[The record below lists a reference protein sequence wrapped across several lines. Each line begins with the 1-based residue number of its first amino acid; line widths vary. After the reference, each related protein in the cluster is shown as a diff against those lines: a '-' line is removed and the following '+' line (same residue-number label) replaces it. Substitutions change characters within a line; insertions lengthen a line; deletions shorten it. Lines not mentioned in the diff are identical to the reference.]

1 MPSYRYEAS
10 DAIGK
15 VERGLIDADSPRAA
29 RTQLRGRGL
38 TPLAVDSVAAQEH
51 AAAGAP
57 RPLFGARMS
66 DSELAWTTRQLASL
80 LSARLPL
87 DAALTATA
95 EQAERKH
102 IREVLTTIR
111 SDIRAGHRLADA
123 LATRPRDFPEIYR
136 ALIAA
141 GEESG
146 DLAQVMEKLADYI
159 EERNN
164 LRTKVL
170 TAFIYPAVVACVS
183 VGIVIFLLGYV
194 VPQVVS
200 AFSQARQELP
210 LLTRVMLG
218 LSDFVRTWGWLL
230 AIGLAAAFTG
240 WRMMLRA
247 APARL
252 AWHSRLLRTPV
263 AGRFILGLDAA
274 RFASTLA
281 ILTGSGVPL
290 LRALDASRQTLGN
303 DRLRASIDD
312 ATTRVREGVSLASA
326 LQVQKTFPPLLI
338 HLTASGEKTGTLP
351 ELLERA
357 AQTLSREVE
366 RKAMAM
372 TALLEPLM
380 ILLMG
385 GFVLL
390 IVLAVLMPI
399 IEINQLV
406 R

>member
-1 MPSYRYEAS
+1 MPSYRFEAA
-10 DAIGK
+10 DALGK
-15 VERGLIDADSPRAA
+15 LDRGMIDADSPRAA
-29 RTQLRGRGL
+29 RAQLRARGL
-38 TPLAVDSVAAQEH
+38 TPLAVEE
-51 AAAGAP
+51 AGAQ
-57 RPLFGARMS
+57 RSSGASRGWFGPRMS
-66 DSELAWTTRQLASL
+66 DSELAWATRQLASL
-80 LSARLPL
+80 LAARLPL

-95 EQAERKH
+95 EQSEKKH
-102 IREVLTTIR
+102 VSEVLAAVR
-111 SDIRAGHRLADA
+111 ADVRAGHRLADA
-123 LATRPRDFPEIYR
+123 LATRPRDFPDIYR
-136 ALIAA
+136 ALVAA

-146 DLAQVMEKLADYI
+146 DLAHVMEKLADYI
-159 EERNN
+159 EERNA
-164 LRTKVL
+164 LRIKVL
-170 TAFIYPAVVACVS
+170 TAFIYPAVVALVS

-210 LLTRVMLG
+210 MLTRVMLS
-218 LSDFVRTWGWLL
+218 LSDFVRSWGWLVAL
-230 AIGLAAAFTG
+230 VLAAALTG

-247 APARL
+247 PATRL
-252 AWHSRLLRTPV
+252 AWHTRLLKMPL

-303 DRLRASIDD
+303 DRLRASVDD
-312 ATTRVREGVSLASA
+312 ATSRVREGVSLASA
-326 LQVQKTFPPLLI
+326 LQVQKTFPPLLV

-366 RKAMAM
+366 RRAMAL